1 MCDVITL
8 RGRTVCDGIAIG
20 KAMLYRREDN
30 LITRY
35 HIDSI
40 EDEIERF
47 ERARL
52 QAIDELKTLY
62 SRAVSDVGEASAE
75 IFNIHQQ
82 MLDDPDYIE
91 SVKNIIANE
100 MINAETAVG
109 YTCDSFVQMFESI
122 SSAYMRGRDTDVK
135 DISERIISVLEGK
148 DYRAIKT
155 TSPVIIIADDLTPS
169 ETVQLD
175 RKTTLAFVTEKG
187 TSNSHTAIL
196 ARMMNIPA
204 IIGVDGICSGDFDG
218 KDIIVD
224 GSDGAIYIDPD
235 EETIARMK
243 KKQSEYCEKIESL
256 SHLRGKE
263 SVTADGKKVS
273 LYANIGNVFDVGSA
287 VSGDAE
293 GIGLFRS
300 EFLYLESYDFPA
312 EDAQFNVYREVLEK
326 MDGKKVIIRT
336 LDIGADKRVGYFHMD
351 EEENPAMGIRAI
363 RVCFEH
369 KDWFKTQLRALYRA
383 SVYGRLSIM
392 FPMITSEWEI
402 DQIFEIINEVK
413 AELDAQGIKYADDI
427 EIGCMIETPAA
438 AIISDDL
445 AKRLDF
451 LSIGTNDL
459 TQYSLAADRSNP
471 HIGRYCDYAHK
482 AIFRLIHM
490 VVENAHKHGIRVGI
504 CGEIAADLDLTQTL
518 LALGVDGLSV
528 APGMLLP
535 IRDKIRK
542 TDISSV
548 KDEILNKIIN

>member
-1 MCDVITL
+1 M
-8 RGRTVCDGIAIG
+8 GRTVCGGIAIG
-20 KAMLYRREDN
+20 KAMLYRREDS
-30 LITRY
+30 IIKRY

-40 EDEIERF
+40 EAEIERF
-47 ERARL
+47 ESART
-52 QAIDELKTLY
+52 QAIEELKNLY
-62 SRAVSDVGEASAE
+62 SRAVEDVGEASAE
-75 IFNIHQQ
+75 IFSIHQQ

-109 YTCDSFVQMFESI
+109 YTCDSFVQMFETI
-122 SSAYMRGRDTDVK
+122 SSAYMRGRDTDIK
-135 DISERIISVLEGK
+135 DISERLISILEGK
-148 DYRAIKT
+148 SYNSIKT
-155 TSPVIIIADDLTPS
+155 TSPVIILADDLTPS

-175 RKTTLAFVTEKG
+175 RSTTLAFVTEKG

-204 IIGVDGICSGDFDG
+204 VISVDGISSSRFDG

-224 GSDGAIYIDPD
+224 GTDGTIYIDPD
-235 EETIARMK
+235 DETLAKMK
-243 KKQSEYCEKIESL
+243 KKQSEYSQRLESL

-263 SVTADGKKVS
+263 SITADGKKIS
-273 LYANIGNVFDVGSA
+273 LYANIGNVFDVGGAISN
-287 VSGDAE
+287 DAE

-326 MDGKKVIIRT
+326 MGAKKVIIRT

-369 KDWFKTQLRALYRA
+369 RDWFKTQLRALYRA
-383 SVYGRLSIM
+383 SAYGNLAIM

-402 DQIFEIINEVK
+402 DEIFEIIGEVK
-413 AELDAQGIKYADDI
+413 SELDASGIKYADNI
-427 EIGCMIETPAA
+427 ELGCMIETPAA

-445 AKRLDF
+445 AKRVDF

-459 TQYSLAADRSNP
+459 AQYALAADRTNP
-471 HIGRYCDYAHK
+471 HIGRYCDYSHK
-482 AIFRLIHM
+482 AVFRLINT
-490 VVENAHKHGIRVGI
+490 VVENAHKNGIRVGV

-518 LALGVDGLSV
+518 LALDVDGLSV
-528 APGMLLP
+528 APGMLLT

-548 KDEILNKIIN
+548 KDGILNKILN

>member
-1 MCDVITL
+1 MITL
-8 RGRTVCDGIAIG
+8 RGRIVCGGIAIG
-20 KAMLYRREDN
+20 KAMLYRREDS
-30 LITRY
+30 LITRH

-40 EDEIERF
+40 EEEIERF
-47 ERARL
+47 ENARL
-52 QAIDELKTLY
+52 QAIEDLKNLY
-62 SRAVSDVGEASAE
+62 SRAVKDVGEASAE
-75 IFNIHQQ
+75 IFIIHQQ

-122 SSAYMRGRDTDVK
+122 SSAYMRGRGTDIK
-135 DISERIISVLEGK
+135 DISERIISVLEGR
-148 DYRAIKT
+148 DYRSIKT

-175 RKTTLAFVTEKG
+175 RGTTLAFLTEKG

-204 IIGVDGICSGDFDG
+204 VISVDGITNADFDG

-224 GSDGAIYIDPD
+224 GTDGTIYIDPD
-235 EETIARMK
+235 EETLAKMK
-243 KKQSEYCEKIESL
+243 NKQSEYSERIESL
-256 SHLRGKE
+256 LHLRGKD
-263 SVTADGKKVS
+263 SVTADGKKIS
-273 LYANIGNVFDVGSA
+273 LYANIGNVFDVGGA
-287 VSGDAE
+287 IDGDAE

-300 EFLYLESYDFPA
+300 EYLYLESYDFPA

-326 MDGKKVIIRT
+326 MNGKKVIIRT

-351 EEENPAMGIRAI
+351 AEENPAMGIRAI

-402 DQIFEIINEVK
+402 DEIFNIIDEVK
-413 AELDAQGIKYADDI
+413 SELNAEGIKYADNI
-427 EIGCMIETPAA
+427 ELGCMIETPAA

-459 TQYSLAADRSNP
+459 TQFTLAADRTNP
-471 HIGRYCDYAHK
+471 HIGRYCDYSHK
-482 AIFRLIHM
+482 AVFRLINM
-490 VVENAHKHGIRVGI
+490 VVENAHKHGIRVGV
-504 CGEIAADLDLTQTL
+504 CGEIAADLDWTQTL
-518 LALGVDGLSV
+518 LALDVDGLSV
-528 APGMLLP
+528 APGMLLAV
-535 IRDKIRK
+535 RDKIRK
-542 TDISSV
+542 TDITSV
-548 KDEILNKIIN
+548 KKEILDKILN